1 MIYGERVR
9 LRGIERADIAK
20 YHEWINDPEVLAGL
34 GISLPMSMTDEEK
47 WFDGTT
53 QREQAQ
59 KPLAIEIKEQDGWR
73 VIGDCAFFDIDWTSR
88 AAEFGIMIGD
98 KSVWDQG
105 YGTETVRLLLRH
117 GFATLN
123 LNRIVLRVFDD
134 NPRAIRAYEKAG
146 FTQEGTLR
154 QAAYKNGAY
163 HDLHVMSV
171 LRSEWEKHSRA
182 SHPAGEKP
190 DAD

>member
-9 LRGIERADIAK
+9 LRGIERGDLPK
-20 YHEWINDPEVLAGL
+20 YYEWINDPDVFEGL
-34 GISLPMSMTDEEK
+34 SINLPMSMVDEER

-53 QREQAQ
+53 HREQAE
-59 KPLAIEIKEQDGWR
+59 KPLAIEVQEQGGWR
-73 VIGDCAFFDIDWTSR
+73 LIGNCGFFDFDWTSR

-105 YGTETVRLLLRH
+105 YGTETVLLLLKH
-117 GFATLN
+117 GFETLN
-123 LNRIVLRVFDD
+123 LNRIVLRVFD
-134 NPRAIRAYEKAG
+134 NNRRAVRAYEKAG
-146 FTQEGTLR
+146 FALEGTLR

-171 LRSEWEKHSRA
+171 LRSEWNKDS
-182 SHPAGEKP
+182 S
-190 DAD
+190 

>member
-9 LRGIERADIAK
+9 LRGIERGDLPK
-20 YHEWINDPEVLAGL
+20 YYEWINDPDVFEGL
-34 GISLPMSMTDEEK
+34 SINLPMSMVDEER

-53 QREQAQ
+53 HREQAE
-59 KPLAIEIKEQDGWR
+59 KPLAIEIQEQGGWR
-73 VIGDCAFFDIDWTSR
+73 LIGNCGFFDFDWTSR

-105 YGTETVRLLLRH
+105 YGTETVLLLLKH
-117 GFATLN
+117 GFETLN
-123 LNRIVLRVFDD
+123 LNRIVLRVFD
-134 NPRAIRAYEKAG
+134 NNRRAVRAYEKAG
-146 FTQEGTLR
+146 FTLEGTLR

-171 LRSEWEKHSRA
+171 LRSEWNKDS
-182 SHPAGEKP
+182 S
-190 DAD
+190 